1 MPEVMLTGML
11 SMYAKVCAV
20 DITPILYPQHTSS
33 AYINTYGVG
42 ITLFVFQIGLSQG
55 LNNGRVEVDTHVF
68 CLKRVTNSVR
78 TVSAKQEIVRRC
90 FCFSPNRTVRT
101 APLLTILSALLKKI
115 SITNQ

>member
-55 LNNGRVEVDTHVF
+55 LNNGRIEVDTHVSCF
-68 CLKRVTNSVR
+68 MQ
-78 TVSAKQEIVRRC
+78 SACVWPSTEQEAMR
-90 FCFSPNRTVRT
+90 
-101 APLLTILSALLKKI
+101 ALLLFHSSRTI
-115 SITNQ
+115 QARPPPSPLNLPC

>member
-1 MPEVMLTGML
+1 MSEVMLTGML

-20 DITPILYPQHTSS
+20 DISRLYPQHTCS
-33 AYINTYGVG
+33 ACINTYGVG
-42 ITLFVFQIGLSQG
+42 ITIFVFQIGLSQG

-90 FCFSPNRTVRT
+90 FCFHQTEQS
-101 APLLTILSALLKKI
+101 APLPC
-115 SITNQ
+115 